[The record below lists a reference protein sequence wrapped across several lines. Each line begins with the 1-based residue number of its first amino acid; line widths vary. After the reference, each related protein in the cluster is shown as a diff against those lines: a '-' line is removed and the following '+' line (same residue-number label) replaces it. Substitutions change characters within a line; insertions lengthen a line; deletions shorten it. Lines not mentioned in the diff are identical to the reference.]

1 MPHLRPSQT
10 CSASPRLVLP
20 ALPVVSVIL
29 LLLAALLVAGC
40 GSGPRRIS
48 TSPSDQSVKYPKG
61 QPQGPRAKPYTVL
74 GKTYHPLLSAHGF
87 SEEGIASWYGKDFH
101 GRKTAN
107 GEIYDMYGLTAAH
120 KLLPFNTVVKV
131 TNLQNGRST
140 TVRVNDRGPFVGDRI
155 IDLTNTAANQIGM
168 LGPGTARVR
177 VETVGDVPGLQD
189 GDMTG
194 RFYVQ
199 VGAFSNKDNAS
210 RLVTRL
216 QGQGW
221 NARMY
226 WADMVRFWRVQVG
239 PWSTLSEAERMR
251 EKLKGDFAVN
261 FVVAD

>member
-1 MPHLRPSQT
+1 MPYLLLRQT
-10 CSASPRLVLP
+10 CRAPSHLIPILILVLLT
-20 ALPVVSVIL
+20 A
-29 LLLAALLVAGC
+29 LLAAGC
-40 GSGPRRIS
+40 GSGLRRVS
-48 TSPSDQSVKYPKG
+48 VPPPDQSVKYPRG
-61 QPQGPRAKPYTVL
+61 APQGQRGKPYTVL

-87 SEEGIASWYGKDFH
+87 AEEGIASWYGKDFH

-131 TNLQNGRST
+131 TNLRNGRSA

-168 LGPGTARVR
+168 LGAGTARVR

-199 VGAFSNKDNAS
+199 VGAFANRDNAG

-221 NARMY
+221 NTRMY

-239 PWSTLSEAERMR
+239 PWNTLSEAERMR
-251 EKLKGDFAVN
+251 ERLLGDFAVN

>member
-1 MPHLRPSQT
+1 MPHLRPCQT
-10 CSASPRLVLP
+10 CFAPSRLIVP
-20 ALPVVSVIL
+20 TVL
-29 LLLAALLVAGC
+29 LLLAALLMAGC
-40 GSGPRRIS
+40 GFGPRRIS
-48 TSPSDQSVKYPKG
+48 TPPSDQSVKYPKG

-131 TNLQNGRST
+131 TNLQSGRST

-226 WADMVRFWRVQVG
+226 WADMVQFWRVQVG
-239 PWSTLSEAERMR
+239 PWGTLSEAERMR